1 MPLLRYRDKYPRIG
15 RNVLIPSTAYVIGD
29 VEIGNDV
36 SLWPFVVIRG
46 DEDKIIIGDNT
57 NIQDLTVVHT
67 DKGIV
72 TQIGNGVTVGHR
84 ALIHGAKIGNNV
96 LIGMGA
102 ILLNNSVIGDYSIIG
117 AGAVVTEG
125 SVIPPYSI
133 AVGVP
138 AKVIKTVDDDAKTRI
153 INNYK
158 AYLELAKEYVG
169 IL

>member
-1 MPLLRYRDKYPRIG
+1 MML
-15 RNVLIPSTAYVIGD
+15 AYG
-29 VEIGNDV
+29 
-36 SLWPFVVIRG
+36 PFVVVRG

-72 TQIGNGVTVGHR
+72 TQIGNGVTIGHR

-138 AKVIKTVDDDAKTRI
+138 AKVIKTVDEETKARI

-158 AYLELAKEYVG
+158 AYLELAKEYMGV
-169 IL
+169 L

>member
-1 MPLLRYRDKYPRIG
+1 MPVLRYKDKLPRIG
-15 RNVLIPSTAYVIGD
+15 KNVLIPSNAYVIGD
-29 VEIGNDV
+29 VEIGDNV

-46 DEDKIIIGDNT
+46 DEDRIVIGDNS
-57 NIQDLTVVHT
+57 NIQDLTVIHT
-67 DKGIV
+67 DKGII
-72 TQIGNGVTVGHR
+72 TQIGSGVTVGHR
-84 ALIHGAKIGNNV
+84 AIVHGAKVGNNV

-125 SVIPPYSI
+125 TIIPPYSI

-138 AKVIKTVDDDAKTRI
+138 AKVIKTVDEESKLRI

-158 AYLELAKEYVG
+158 AYLELAREYIG

>member
-1 MPLLRYRDKYPRIG
+1 MPILRYKDKLPRIG
-15 RNVLIPSTAYVIGD
+15 KNVLIPSSAYVIGD
-29 VEIGNDV
+29 VEIGDNV

-46 DEDKIIIGDNT
+46 DEDRIVIGDNS
-57 NIQDLTVVHT
+57 NIQDLTVIHT

-72 TQIGNGVTVGHR
+72 TQIGSGVTIGHR
-84 ALIHGAKIGNNV
+84 AIVHGAKVGNNV

-125 SVIPPYSI
+125 MVIPPYSI

-138 AKVIKTVDDDAKTRI
+138 AKVIKTVDEESKLRI

-158 AYLELAKEYVG
+158 AYLELAREYVG

>member
-1 MPLLRYRDKYPRIG
+1 ME
-15 RNVLIPSTAYVIGD
+15 IGD
-29 VEIGNDV
+29 NV

-46 DEDKIIIGDNT
+46 GDEDRIVIGDNS
-57 NIQDLTVVHT
+57 NIQDLTVIHT

-72 TQIGNGVTVGHR
+72 TQIGSGVTIGHR
-84 ALIHGAKIGNNV
+84 AIVHGAKVGNNV

-125 SVIPPYSI
+125 MVIPPYSI
-133 AVGVP
+133 AVGGVP
-138 AKVIKTVDDDAKTRI
+138 AKVIKTVDEESKLRI

-158 AYLELAKEYVG
+158 AYLELAREYVG

>member
-1 MPLLRYRDKYPRIG
+1 M
-15 RNVLIPSTAYVIGD
+15 LIPSSAYVIGD
-29 VEIGNDV
+29 VEIGDNV

-46 DEDKIIIGDNT
+46 DEDRIVIGDNS
-57 NIQDLTVVHT
+57 NIQDLTVIHT

-72 TQIGNGVTVGHR
+72 TQIGSGVTIGHR
-84 ALIHGAKIGNNV
+84 AIVHGAKVGNNV

-125 SVIPPYSI
+125 MVIPPYSI

-138 AKVIKTVDDDAKTRI
+138 AKVIKTVDEESKLRI

-158 AYLELAKEYVG
+158 AYLELAREYVG